1 MELGSG
7 RRRRWKRISRGIH
20 RSCRSLA
27 LGRTRERARNQRV
40 WSSVVLDEVP
50 VMLPVSDLSREG
62 PTDDTSM
69 TDIAL
74 ENTVE
79 VDGQEKDADTGDQC

>member
-1 MELGSG
+1 
-7 RRRRWKRISRGIH
+7 
-20 RSCRSLA
+20 
-27 LGRTRERARNQRV
+27 
-40 WSSVVLDEVP
+40 
-50 VMLPVSDLSREG
+50 MLPVSDLSREG